1 MYRKDA
7 NNGQE
12 NGFDP
17 LALILER
24 ALRSHLDAVTGATGR
39 RDRNLGYATAEK
51 IEIA

>member
-7 NNGQE
+7 NAYQAE
-12 NGFDP
+12 RFDT
-17 LALILER
+17 LASISER